1 MSIKVERKHLLTLTS
16 YMYKRKDF
24 YKMEKII
31 LFDLDGT
38 LMNTKEGITR
48 CAAYALEHYGI
59 QEEPDHLDFFI
70 GPPLHVSFQE
80 FYGFDSEK
88 AAEAARIYRERYKDI
103 GVFECEPYAGIS
115 DVLRQLKEDGF
126 QLGVATSKP
135 EVFAVRILEKF
146 EFIGYFN
153 FVTGSLLDNTRS
165 DKKEVIEE
173 ALRRFEVPED
183 RICDVLMVGDRKH
196 DIIGAKQTGLSSMGV
211 KFGFAKENELEESG
225 ADYIAELPAD
235 IVRLAREWRE
245 H

>member
-1 MSIKVERKHLLTLTS
+1 MKQTS
-16 YMYKRKDF
+16 DLSSKYQYL
-24 YKMEKII
+24 

-38 LMNTKEGITR
+38 LTDSIPGITR
-48 CAAYALEHYGI
+48 SVAYALSYFDIHVDDLNKLR
-59 QEEPDHLDFFI
+59 PFV
-70 GPPLHVSFQE
+70 GPPLRESFGEYYQFTDE
-80 FYGFDSEK
+80 QIAK
-88 AAEAARIYRERYKDI
+88 AIDKYHERYADK
-103 GVFECEPYAGIS
+103 GLYENEVYAGIPEF
-115 DVLRQLKEDGF
+115 LEKARKQGYQLM
-126 QLGVATSKP
+126 VATSKP

-225 ADYIAELPAD
+225 ADYIAELPED